1 MPDSGCCSQAFV
13 FPQSRVPQLL
23 DIYHSHAEGNID
35 SITEAYANEYGEVR
49 WAITPSIMQHAGRR
63 SSKVA
68 KGTSERGS
76 RFKSKGEMKGSE
88 MLWNFEFELKD
99 ADMVR
104 EDHDR
109 VKEMYRQF

>member
-1 MPDSGCCSQAFV
+1 M

-88 MLWNFEFELKD
+88 KLWNFEFELKD
-99 ADMVR
+99 ADMLR

-109 VKEMYRQF
+109 VKEMYTKS